1 MFLIENVLKPLAKN
15 VLKQLEL
22 PAKAWATNT
31 AIHKKIFASGTT
43 NLIIPNEKMN
53 KIMKMKFKIK
63 IKNEA
68 KKERARFLRIL
79 VGTLPSKH
87 SSWWWRTEDVL
98 KTSWRSLQCNIFLS
112 SKTSSRRLQ
121 DIVVRRLLE
130 DVLKTSWRRGLA
142 NASLRGLL
150 KTSWR
155 HLEDILKTLWKR
167 FWKTYCKYFL
177 KTSSRR
183 LERWKIITLKT
194 TWKTRNICWI
204 GAISLWNLS
213 PGKSTIRV
221 GEGTFKAVE
230 DF

>member
-31 AIHKKIFASGTT
+31 SIHKKIFGSGTT

-87 SSWWWRTEDVL
+87 SS
-98 KTSWRSLQCNIFLS
+98 
-112 SKTSSRRLQ
+112 
-121 DIVVRRLLE
+121 
-130 DVLKTSWRRGLA
+130 
-142 NASLRGLL
+142 
-150 KTSWR
+150 
-155 HLEDILKTLWKR
+155 
-167 FWKTYCKYFL
+167 
-177 KTSSRR
+177 
-183 LERWKIITLKT
+183 
-194 TWKTRNICWI
+194 
-204 GAISLWNLS
+204 
-213 PGKSTIRV
+213 
-221 GEGTFKAVE
+221 
-230 DF
+230 